1 MKQVKQTKKQ
11 TPKATTAKA
20 KAKTKDEPLST
31 FEQEM
36 LNPRFKAEFEKEY
49 KEFALKE
56 LILAMSKGD
65 KKSVRSLA
73 KLVGLHPNAIQNLR
87 SGKTTDIKLTSFV
100 KIASAYGYSIE
111 LVKGKE
117 HILIH
122 SLPQP
127 SSKYELA

>member
-11 TPKATTAKA
+11 TPKATV
-20 KAKTKDEPLST
+20 AKTKDEPLST

-36 LNPRFKAEFEKEY
+36 LNPKFKTEFEKEY
-49 KEFALKE
+49 KEFALRE

-65 KKSVRSLA
+65 RKSVRSLA

-117 HILIH
+117 HISIH
-122 SLPQP
+122 SLPQT